1 MRIDVIHLVLVAG
14 DYLHLIGIL
23 SLLLVFLQL
32 DADGFGVAVRTTIEV
47 IILTVLKML
56 AGG

>member
-1 MRIDVIHLVLVAG
+1 MGIDVIHLVLVAG
-14 DYLHLIGIL
+14 DDLYLIGIL

-47 IILTVLKML
+47 ILLTVLKML